1 MKAPNCRNGLTIAV
15 FLWLVAVVPAG
26 AAQEQTVCLQCH
38 GGLDGHLGAP
48 VGLWQTSVH
57 AENGISCHDCHGGDP
72 TDFVMAMS
80 PERGFIGVPAYAEVP
95 EFCGRCHVG
104 VLGDYR
110 ESAHGQAIDRGG
122 AQCVTCHG
130 NHAVVRA
137 HPDLINEQDCS
148 RCHDY
153 GRAAEIKQALKE
165 TDAGLLEMDRELQRI
180 HKRGFSTEVLEGALF
195 DLRNRFH
202 RVFHS
207 VDVQKVRQETGGV
220 QAELDKLADSVKEF
234 DTTQGK
240 RKLWGSVAVALLVLL
255 GVIFLLVRK
264 TYEEEEQGG

>member
-1 MKAPNCRNGLTIAV
+1 MRALNCRNGLMIAM
-15 FLWLVAVVPAG
+15 LLCLAVALPAG
-26 AAQEQTVCLQCH
+26 AAQEQTVCIQCH

-48 VGLWQTSVH
+48 VAPWQTSVH
-57 AENGISCHDCHGGDP
+57 AASGISCHDCHGGDP

-80 PERGFIGVPAYAEVP
+80 PERGFIGVPSHEEIP

-110 ESAHGQAIDRGG
+110 DSAHGQAIDRGG

-137 HPDLINEQDCS
+137 HIDLINEQDCS

-153 GRAAEIKQALKE
+153 GRAAEIKQALQE
-165 TDAGLLEMDRELQRI
+165 TDARFSEVDAGLQRV
-180 HKRGFSTEVLEGALF
+180 HKLGLTTESLEGALF

-220 QAELDKLADSVKEF
+220 QAELDKIAASVKEF
-234 DTTQGK
+234 DATQGK
-240 RKLWGSVAVALLVLL
+240 RKLWGGVAIALLVML

-264 TYEEEEQGG
+264 TYEEEEQD